1 MGLGRN
7 NCESILM
14 LKLVL
19 NAVIL
24 QIGVFG
30 IRDNQ

>member
-7 NCESILM
+7 NCENTLM

-19 NAVIL
+19 NAVTL
-24 QIGVFG
+24 QSGVFG